1 MTEDNVKEEA
11 TVEETEQEMPERPEP
26 PKDENGNPC
35 PPPHHGGPHGPGPK
49 GKDGERP
56 EPPKDENGNPC
67 PPPHHGGPHG
77 PRPDGTKPE
86 GENQE
91 TLPSEE
97 TAEA

>member
-1 MTEDNVKEEA
+1 M
-11 TVEETEQEMPERPEP
+11 
-26 PKDENGNPC
+26 
-35 PPPHHGGPHGPGPK
+35 
-49 GKDGERP
+49 
-56 EPPKDENGNPC
+56 PPKDENGNPC